1 MEIRAHR
8 DKWRIKANV
17 DESTG
22 GNHPRRVAAM
32 QVIAWSTSV
41 LHLRN
46 FASSSAK

>member
-22 GNHPRRVAAM
+22 KSPNVQPQCSNRLEHFGSPF
-32 QVIAWSTSV
+32 T
-41 LHLRN
+41 
-46 FASSSAK
+46 